1 MFIDDAPINDFKK
14 DCLNIQKFAKNLTTN
29 IENYF
34 NDSERNESLTI
45 GITGEWGSGKTSLL
59 NLIDNLLNKE
69 NNKKDIEII
78 RFNPWIYSSHNQL
91 MEQFFDEIVSS
102 FSNIEDNTLKNNLK
116 KYLFKLNKHDL
127 AKSIATT
134 GISMINSDMGKF
146 TEQILKLDSEE
157 TNLFH
162 IKEEINKQLSLRKV
176 ICVIDD
182 IDRLTHGEINEMF
195 KLIKNVADFNNM
207 VYLIA
212 FDKQIVS
219 KALNQNYGNGE
230 KYLEKI
236 INIPLN
242 IPLITKEEI
251 KEILIKNLKKISEKY
266 DLIIDHRL
274 NTFID
279 FEGYGIIYF
288 FKNMRDIKRFI
299 NIIEFNIELIKEEIN
314 FTDFIVIT
322 AIQLFKPDTYEKIKY
337 EKYLLVD
344 YIYSISDYSNHPEF
358 IALEKEEFKQIVN
371 DDKNTEFILK
381 ELFSK
386 MSFIDKPNHQFQNF
400 SQYDKNLMICHPN
413 NFKSYFKLNNIVKKI
428 TEHEINII
436 IELINSENKKSTKK
450 QFKILLK
457 EDNINLFFEKLTNR
471 ISKIK
476 KHEFLL
482 NMLFEMDEISRDS
495 ILSYGHVKELC
506 LELLRQINNGERFNI
521 LKKEYQ
527 KSNNIIFL
535 YEFINKIEK
544 NNYIPYKYD
553 DEKLLSETEIN
564 KLKNMIKTKYKEEL
578 IKNELQYYNLNLLLT
593 IGDKLGLKNEN
604 EKIIKNLIETN
615 EGLIILLKSFL
626 SETKKSAFLESDMK
640 ELNEYI
646 ELNTLKNRINE
657 NLDELKEEQI
667 VINFL
672 EGFELIAS

>member
-176 ICVIDD
+176 ICIIDD

-381 ELFSK
+381 ELFTK

>member
-176 ICVIDD
+176 ICIIDD

-381 ELFSK
+381 ELFTK

-436 IELINSENKKSTKK
+436 IELTNSENKKSTKK

>member
-476 KHEFLL
+476 
-482 NMLFEMDEISRDS
+482 NMN
-495 ILSYGHVKELC
+495 SY
-506 LELLRQINNGERFNI
+506 
-521 LKKEYQ
+521 
-527 KSNNIIFL
+527 
-535 YEFINKIEK
+535 
-544 NNYIPYKYD
+544 
-553 DEKLLSETEIN
+553 
-564 KLKNMIKTKYKEEL
+564 
-578 IKNELQYYNLNLLLT
+578 
-593 IGDKLGLKNEN
+593 
-604 EKIIKNLIETN
+604 
-615 EGLIILLKSFL
+615 
-626 SETKKSAFLESDMK
+626 
-640 ELNEYI
+640 
-646 ELNTLKNRINE
+646 
-657 NLDELKEEQI
+657 
-667 VINFL
+667 
-672 EGFELIAS
+672 

>member
-236 INIPLN
+236 IN